1 MSLYNNDELEYINEV
16 INLLEVNKFLPPKLL
31 ERAKNR
37 VQINNLKRLIDAEK
51 NIETREQMQI
61 KLKEC
66 LDKEI
71 KYQKTFSKFNKD
83 KFLVRL
89 LRKLGG

>member
-1 MSLYNNDELEYINEV
+1 MSLYNDELEYINEV

-37 VQINNLKRLIDAEK
+37 VQINNLKRLIDVEK

-71 KYQKTFSKFNKD
+71 KYQKIFSKLNKEKFIMKLFNK
-83 KFLVRL
+83 
-89 LRKLGG
+89 LRR